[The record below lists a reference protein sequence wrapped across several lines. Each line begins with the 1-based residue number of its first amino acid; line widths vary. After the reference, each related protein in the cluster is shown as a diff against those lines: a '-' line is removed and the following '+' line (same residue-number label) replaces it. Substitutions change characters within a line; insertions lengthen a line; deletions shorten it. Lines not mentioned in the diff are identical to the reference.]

1 MNPTDPSMG
10 AVVSTNSIT
19 PPSDTLP
26 EALTTLNPTPPHS
39 PAATTAHWAFPSAMG
54 APAAA
59 PQPQAAA
66 PAPALQRVTRE
77 LPECERNAA
86 AYSLDL
92 PSGFVFYPFK
102 ALSAKLITARQQA
115 KFTQASQQSSMRI
128 VVEAISSCLGDG
140 VSAKSLTLPDFF
152 YVMYWLRL
160 NSYTNFDFNH
170 VAVCRDPEHHRK
182 VIAKEMAPE
191 TLKSLHVLKATTLVE
206 KQLPGIPSLPERVA
220 KYGLVL
226 QPAFMEDVIAVDEMK
241 PKEVDDTEWAYIAS
255 IACYISPNQT
265 RPEWQNEGKPLSFAD
280 RIRIAEDLPGDLAR
294 AITTEWEEKINSYG
308 VEESITV
315 RCGGCGAAVRTEVQ
329 ISAPDFL

>member
-1 MNPTDPSMG
+1 MNPTPVNSGD
-10 AVVSTNSIT
+10 VISTNSIT
-19 PPSDTLP
+19 PPSDSIP
-26 EALTTLNPTPPHS
+26 NALSSLRPTPPH
-39 PAATTAHWAFPSAMG
+39 AATTSHWSFPSAPTDVPV
-54 APAAA
+54 PA
-59 PQPQAAA
+59 QPNVAG
-66 PAPALQRVTRE
+66 LQPPRHKVTAE
-77 LPECERNAA
+77 LPECERNASS
-86 AYSLDL
+86 YSIDL
-92 PSGFVFYPFK
+92 PSGFVFYSFK

-140 VSAKSLTLPDFF
+140 ISAKSLTLPDFF

-191 TLKSLHVLKATTLVE
+191 TLKSIHVLKATTLVE
-206 KQLPGIPSLPERVA
+206 KQLPGVPSLPDRVA

-226 QPAFMEDVIAVDEMK
+226 QPAFMEDVISVDEMK
-241 PKEVDDTEWAYIAS
+241 PNGVDDTEWAYIAS
-255 IACYISPNQT
+255 IACYISPYQE
-265 RPEWQNEGKPLSFAD
+265 RALGGKDDGSPLSFAD
-280 RIRIAEDLPGDLAR
+280 RIRIAEDLPGDVAR

-315 RCGGCGAAVRTEVQ
+315 KCGGCGAAVRTEVQ